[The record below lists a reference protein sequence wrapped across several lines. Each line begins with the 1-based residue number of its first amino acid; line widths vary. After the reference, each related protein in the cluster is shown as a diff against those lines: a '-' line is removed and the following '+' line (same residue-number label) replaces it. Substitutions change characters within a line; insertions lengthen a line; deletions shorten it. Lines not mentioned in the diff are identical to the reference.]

1 MERGGLLG
9 IRGAP
14 ELKGEEGRGTVD
26 GRIGM
31 CLTKGTLTDRA
42 QPIIP
47 ALEYSAASSVIIGT
61 WP

>member
-14 ELKGEEGRGTVD
+14 ELKGEEGRGAVD
-26 GRIGM
+26 GRIGR

-42 QPIIP
+42 QPM
-47 ALEYSAASSVIIGT
+47 YSWAGT
-61 WP
+61 QCGQFSD